1 MYASKQENTAPSVD
15 PYETLTQITAR
26 YKSDVH
32 KLAKPASEQAVR
44 GAEQH
49 LGHRLPFTL
58 SGFLRRW
65 NGAFLFRGA
74 LRIRSASELSRVGDG
89 KQEIVAF
96 ADGPGARVWAYAPDG
111 FGGWAFGEYITL
123 AQQRISSN
131 HSKSEVTAKLVPLH
145 DRFQRW
151 LDASLQ
157 MMEMDAFSKERELII
172 REKCDPVSAY
182 LLLVRG
188 EELLSAGDSAGALE
202 VFGRA
207 TATDP
212 SLVRAWQSLGG
223 LQQVSD
229 ANQAKFS
236 LLKALRATKLP
247 LPYSGAGSVT
257 PDIFEILGKLFDVG
271 DEDWHRELV
280 RFLDESVTDVRSIEE
295 SAIHEAA
302 SIELATF
309 FLRVGDRVQTVAVCA
324 NQLARAKAFDGGYT
338 LANLQLLMV
347 ETESELGNHDEA
359 ELHLRSLLRSDNE
372 NVAARA
378 SLALG
383 RIVVWRQERWAEEI
397 LRRAWSGLVTDRDR
411 CRCQL
416 LLGQRAVLGG
426 NFDDADHLLGSAL
439 ALAEQCENSSL
450 LAKVWVAMG
459 DSARGKMDMEI
470 AQESWQKARVFAK
483 ESGDQE
489 VLLRLILR
497 RGDILAMNGDV
508 DGALSDYE
516 TAVEGYRGLQLTL
529 REGWALL
536 RVGRVGGSQEAF
548 DQART
553 CFEKCDFAVGVA
565 AVDTLVGD
573 PKHSLQWHLSRSA
586 AHSRRRLDAQRCKA
600 PLDRADADR
609 PERRLSAH
617 RNAVAATGV
626 EVVEALVTEVSTLAK
641 EIDFNSARILDPSLA
656 TYVAAA
662 DLLASHRSYEAATAL
677 LQQLTD
683 VRPSG
688 VAERALKSAITRSP
702 NVVLVDG
709 LLQTVENPSDSLGL
723 ASAVEILGW
732 RRETAAVAAITKLLE
747 GRTLTVRRAA
757 VVALG
762 RIGEISAVP
771 ALLGQLEDKT
781 LGADVAVAL
790 LLLGDRRGVD
800 FHAQSLAAG
809 AELEA
814 YPGEVVGRYGGP
826 SYLLLLRST
835 ADGEGPKALGALQG
849 LGYLGDVR
857 GVTSLLAAM
866 ISKNPHKQAV
876 AEGALEMI
884 TGHQIDPDQPGVH
897 TLWERYWEEHE
908 KHFQVGVRYRDGRIL
923 DLGLLV
929 EKMSDVDPLVRR
941 GAYDEIV
948 ITTGEN
954 LPFDADGPWR
964 VQANHVRAWSR
975 WCRDNSGRFTLG
987 HWWFNGE
994 TIG

>member
-1 MYASKQENTAPSVD
+1 MYASKQENTALSVD
-15 PYETLTQITAR
+15 PYQTLTRITAR

-32 KLAKPASEQAVR
+32 KLANPSSEQAIR

-111 FGGWAFGEYITL
+111 FGGWAFGEYLTL
-123 AQQRISSN
+123 QQQRLSS
-131 HSKSEVTAKLVPLH
+131 HPAKPGVNERLEPLH

-151 LDASLQ
+151 LEASLQ
-157 MMEMDAFSKERELII
+157 MMEMDAFSKERELAI
-172 REKCDPVSAY
+172 REKCDPMSAY
-182 LLLVRG
+182 LQLRRG
-188 EELLSAGDSAGALE
+188 EELLSSGDSARALE
-202 VFGRA
+202 MFGKA
-207 TATDP
+207 TTTDP
-212 SLVRAWQSLGG
+212 SLVQAWQRLGE
-223 LQQVSD
+223 LQLTFDMS
-229 ANQAKFS
+229 QAKFS
-236 LLKALRATKLP
+236 LIKAIRATKLP
-247 LPYSGAGSVT
+247 LPYIGAGFVT
-257 PDIFEILGKLFDVG
+257 PDIFGTLSGLFDTG
-271 DEDWHRELV
+271 DEAWERELQ
-280 RFLDESVTDVRSIEE
+280 RFLEESATDVRSIDE
-295 SAIHEAA
+295 SALHEAA
-302 SIELATF
+302 SVELASYY
-309 FLRVGDRVQTVAVCA
+309 LRVGQRGKAVAVCA
-324 NQLARAKAFDGGYT
+324 NQLARAKAFDGGYSLT
-338 LANLQLLMV
+338 NLQLLMV
-347 ETESELGNHDEA
+347 ETESELGDHDEA
-359 ELHLRSLLRSDNE
+359 ELHLRSLLRSADAD
-372 NVAARA
+372 VAARA
-378 SLALG
+378 RLALG
-383 RIVVWRQERWAEEI
+383 RIVVWRQERWADEI
-397 LRRAWSGLVTDRDR
+397 LRRSWEGLVTDKDR

-426 NFDDADHLLGSAL
+426 NYEEADHLLGSAL
-439 ALAEQCENSSL
+439 ALAELCEDKDL

-459 DSARGKMDMEI
+459 DSARGKKDMEV
-470 AQESWQKARVFAK
+470 AQESWQKARSFAK
-483 ESGDQE
+483 ESGNQE
-489 VLLRLILR
+489 VLLRLVLR
-497 RGDILAMNGDV
+497 RGDILAQNSDIE
-508 DGALSDYE
+508 GALRDYE
-516 TAVEGYRGLQLTL
+516 TAVEGYRALQLTL
-529 REGWALL
+529 RQGWALL
-536 RVGRVGGSQEAF
+536 RVGRVGGRQEAF
-548 DQART
+548 DQARA
-553 CFEKCDFAVGVA
+553 CFERCDFAVGVA

-626 EVVEALVTEVSTLAK
+626 EVVEALVSELSSLAK

-662 DLLASHRSYEAATAL
+662 DLLAAHRSYEAASAL

-709 LLQTVENPSDSLGL
+709 LLQTVENPSDGLGL

-732 RRETAAVAAITKLLE
+732 RREAAAVGPITELLE
-747 GRTLTVRRAA
+747 GRSLPVRRAA

-762 RIGEISAVP
+762 RIGDVGAVP
-771 ALLGQLEDKT
+771 ALLGKLEDKS
-781 LGADVAVAL
+781 LGADVAIAL

-849 LGYLGDVR
+849 LGYLGDIR

-866 ISKNPHKQAV
+866 SSKNPHKQAV
-876 AEGALEMI
+876 AAGALEMI
-884 TGHQIDPDQPGVH
+884 TGHQINPDQPGVH

-929 EKMSDVDPLVRR
+929 EKMSDSDPLVRR
-941 GAYDEIV
+941 GAYDELV
-948 ITTGEN
+948 ISTGEN

-975 WCRDNSGRFTLG
+975 WCRDNTDRFTLG
-987 HWWFNGE
+987 HWWFNGDA
-994 TIG
+994 IG